1 MTTVRQMTQRAL
13 VVFSF
18 EAQIS
23 FHHYYNGRV
32 RVHLV
37 LANAV
42 NMAFD
47 QCKLLF
53 RLCVDCVSVHSTHKK
68 YILFG
73 QTFRATEEVNAND
86 LRIKHRRSVSPP
98 S

>member
-1 MTTVRQMTQRAL
+1 MTQRAL
-13 VVFSF
+13 VVVIFV
-18 EAQIS
+18 ALIS
-23 FHHYYNGRV
+23 FLHYYNGRDHV
-32 RVHLV
+32 QLV

-42 NMAFD
+42 NMAFN

-86 LRIKHRRSVSPP
+86 LRIKHKWSVSAP